1 MYDHIDSRGLRLR
14 LNGTLEKH
22 RGLAGAS
29 RESLQ
34 QYRVRAFIR
43 TWVVNSYNRVNPMVV
58 VNDNSKYWMKKID
71 ISNNWWT
78 WPKIIIVKKLCSTQ
92 RHIRP
97 VIKRKWRVENIFAFL
112 QLDKLVNL
120 SNYKTII
127 FFSKWFFASL
137 ERKLN
142 NHLRLL
148 ITGAF
153 KGNRKEFEF
162 LISGVWSK

>member
-1 MYDHIDSRGLRLR
+1 MAWPRKKTIVLL
-14 LNGTLEKH
+14 
-22 RGLAGAS
+22 
-29 RESLQ
+29 
-34 QYRVRAFIR
+34 IR
-43 TWVVNSYNRVNPMVV
+43 QTVMMVV
-58 VNDNSKYWMKKID
+58 ANDNSKYWMKKID
-71 ISNNWWT
+71 NSNNWWT
-78 WPKIIIVKKLCSTQ
+78 WPKIIIIKKLCSTQ
-92 RHIRP
+92 RHISP